1 MEYLNRG
8 ELSRLFAV
16 ARRENELHWQMMLTG
31 FYFGL
36 RVSEVNAILGED
48 VEDNQLTVKRL
59 KNSMK
64 TLQRIPKTNGSPE
77 FKLRQKAGSRSRIFP
92 LSRQRC
98 DQFIKRYARIAGIN
112 RRKAHFHS
120 LKHSIA
126 MAIWA
131 ETSQPGQIKS
141 YLGHRSMSSTMQ
153 YLNESDNLKAQEVV
167 ANLNYYGGRLKLTT
181 LDTQHCRNFFW

>member
-1 MEYLNRG
+1 MEYLTRG
-8 ELSRLFAV
+8 ELSRLFSV

-36 RVSEVNAILGED
+36 RVNEVDAILGED
-48 VEDNQLTVKRL
+48 GEDNQLTVKRL

-64 TLQRIPKTNGSPE
+64 MLQRIPKTNGSPE
-77 FKLRQKAGSRSRIFP
+77 FNFRLQALARKAGSRSRVFP

-131 ETSQPGQIKS
+131 ETKQPGQIKS

-167 ANLNYYGGRLKLTT
+167 SNLNY
-181 LDTQHCRNFFW
+181 